1 MTKYDAELLIA
12 QGCKFSDI
20 GEYQAKDRALNST
33 DSSVNPVN
41 KKRSNQKSSAK
52 GLHTAV
58 NGVTSRASRLQ
69 RRHARQA
76 NQELMQSANHSIS
89 RSNLL
94 DDLQS
99 NASSCTST
107 SYSDQDLV
115 CEAMQQTKLFNDCH
129 ESGKGVPPV
138 RGNVYFEYSG
148 VIIIKRVVGRCMIVL
163 KLNTRIN

>member
-20 GEYQAKDRALNST
+20 GEYHAKDRTLNPA
-33 DSSVNPVN
+33 DSNIHPVI
-41 KKRSNQKSSAK
+41 KKRNNQKSSTND
-52 GLHTAV
+52 LHGTV

-99 NASSCTST
+99 NASSCTSN

-115 CEAMQQTKLFNDCH
+115 CDAMQQTKLFNDSH
-129 ESGKGVPPV
+129 ESGKGVPLI
-138 RGNVYFEYSG
+138 RGN
-148 VIIIKRVVGRCMIVL
+148 
-163 KLNTRIN
+163 